1 MCMQDLV
8 KSNCCFLIQITAYQ
22 SYRVCD
28 FWVHPGRNYNWYPV
42 HFRKVGH
49 SREQSRKQEA
59 FWAEDVRE
67 SGKGAGERKAE
78 KESQL
83 CVVEIPPAGKG
94 GSEKKRLHNP
104 WRTPARIFLPKNRSL
119 GGRGGGVI
127 HWLLFP
133 LVESCLR
140 NWLHPPSF
148 STSKVAQTV
157 ECLPAMW
164 ETGVR
169 SLGREDPLEKE
180 RATHSSTLAR
190 RIPWMEE
197 PGGLQS
203 VGSQRVRHDW
213 ATSLSLSSPPSL
225 ALIGCAFLYIVWESC
240 VAPEKALRQK
250 PKKISSVL
258 LGGTMAAESAKP
270 PESWLK
276 GKWAEHASVFSLF
289 PFERRVFPG
298 SGLIKDAGGEG
309 AG

>member
-59 FWAEDVRE
+59 SWAEDVRE

-119 GGRGGGVI
+119 GGRGGLSTGSYF
-127 HWLLFP
+127 HWLK
-133 LVESCLR
+133 VASGIDCT
-140 NWLHPPSF
+140 LHPSR
-148 STSKVAQTV
+148 
-157 ECLPAMW
+157 LPRW
-164 ETGVR
+164 F
-169 SLGREDPLEKE
+169 
-180 RATHSSTLAR
+180 R
-190 RIPWMEE
+190 R
-197 PGGLQS
+197 
-203 VGSQRVRHDW
+203 
-213 ATSLSLSSPPSL
+213 
-225 ALIGCAFLYIVWESC
+225 
-240 VAPEKALRQK
+240 
-250 PKKISSVL
+250 
-258 LGGTMAAESAKP
+258 
-270 PESWLK
+270 
-276 GKWAEHASVFSLF
+276 
-289 PFERRVFPG
+289 
-298 SGLIKDAGGEG
+298 
-309 AG
+309 